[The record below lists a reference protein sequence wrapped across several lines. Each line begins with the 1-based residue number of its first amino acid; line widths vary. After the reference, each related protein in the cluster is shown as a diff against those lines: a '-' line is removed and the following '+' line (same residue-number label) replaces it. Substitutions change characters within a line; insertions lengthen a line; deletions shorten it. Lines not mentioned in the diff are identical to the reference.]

1 MKLNRKSIPQ
11 TIKPKHIPQRSC
23 IVCRSKRDKRELVRL
38 VYSNNTVEVDPKGK
52 AAGRGAYLC
61 PNFECW
67 ETGLK
72 KGRLDYALHARIS
85 PENRQTLLEYV
96 KNLVEKKA

>member
-1 MKLNRKSIPQ
+1 MKLNSKSIHQ

-38 VYSNNTVEVDPKGK
+38 VCSDNIVEVDLRGK
-52 AAGRGAYLC
+52 KTGRGAYLC
-61 PNFECW
+61 PKFECW

-85 PENRQTLLEYV
+85 PENRQTLLEYA
-96 KNLVEKKA
+96 KNLVEKKE